1 MTRQMQRLP
10 AVLLAALLVLL
21 FVFSTLPSLQSSAL
35 FGNVKTTTTTTTTTR
50 STTTKIG
57 KTKYND
63 LIILEQKDGTFWA
76 CNKKTKEKTDYTGVA
91 PTLTNGYWFCRK
103 GKVDTKFTGVA
114 ENPFGLWFCKKGKA
128 DLDFDGYFVRNSMQ
142 IYRINDGAA
151 SLYTTDLELK
161 ELGIKSGVYKD
172 GSKEAN
178 HIMDLTEHLF
188 QENISNAAEMGIVRT
203 RGLNT
208 FKRAIL
214 ALAAIAFLAFIVLNR
229 RKERKDDDMEL

>member
-1 MTRQMQRLP
+1 MTKRVHRLP
-10 AVLLAALLVLL
+10 TYLLAAVFTLL
-21 FVFSTLPSLQSSAL
+21 FVMGTLPFLQSSAL

-50 STTTKIG
+50 STTTKVG

-63 LIILEQKDGTFWA
+63 LLILEQKDGTFWA

-91 PTLTNGYWFCRK
+91 PTLTNGYWFCRD

-151 SLYTTDLELK
+151 SLYTTDLEL
-161 ELGIKSGVYKD
+161 EEYGIKNGVYKD

-178 HIMDLTEHLF
+178 KIMDLTEHLF
-188 QENISNAAEMGIVRT
+188 QENISNAEEMGIVRT
-203 RGLNT
+203 KGLNT

-214 ALAAIAFLAFIVLNR
+214 ALVAIAFIAFLALNR
-229 RKERKDDDMEL
+229 RKERKEEDMEL